1 MSGCSF
7 KSIQTFLDSRTY
19 FDYPLIKAKPFIDFV
34 TDRRLNIIYDS
45 PDMKGEC
52 PELSRKKIKKACAEG
67 YKDVFRA
74 LFMASMLFKGTA
86 KRGSKR
92 AVLVSHTAM
101 TAEEIMRCI
110 EHWEEFTNYIYKH
123 RLLVSIYENPKMAFL
138 ACETKSVIT
147 IEYKDNLQDGYLCE
161 CELVRVYDKN
171 DVLQNT
177 YMVTTN
183 KDSVQ
188 EFFTQDTSMKFLQIT
203 INNYGV
209 WTPPDPYNRRTHLI
223 TRQLVLE

>member
-1 MSGCSF
+1 MTMYHF

-19 FDYPLIKAKPFIDFV
+19 YDYPVIKAKPFIDFV
-34 TDRRLNIIYDS
+34 TDRRLNIVYDS

-67 YKDVFRA
+67 YKDVFKA
-74 LFMASMLFKGTA
+74 LFRAAMLLKGTA

-101 TAEEIMRCI
+101 TAEEIMHCI
-110 EHWEEFTNYIYKH
+110 KHWEEFTDYIYRH
-123 RLLVSIYENPKMAFL
+123 RLMVSIYENPNMSFL

-147 IEYKDNLQDGYLCE
+147 IEYKDNLKDGYLGE
-161 CELVRVYDKN
+161 CELVRVYDMN
-171 DVLQNT
+171 DVLTQV

-183 KDSVQ
+183 KDTAQ
-188 EFFTQDTSMKFLQIT
+188 EFTVQNTDVKFLQIT
-203 INNYGV
+203 INNYGM
-209 WTPPDPYNRRTHLI
+209 WTPPDPYERRTRMI
-223 TRQLVLE
+223 TRQLMLS